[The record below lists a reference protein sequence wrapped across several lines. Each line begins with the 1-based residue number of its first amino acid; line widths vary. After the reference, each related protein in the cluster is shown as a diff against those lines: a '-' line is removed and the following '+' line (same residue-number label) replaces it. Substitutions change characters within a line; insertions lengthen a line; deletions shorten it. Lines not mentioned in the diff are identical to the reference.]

1 MSQNSIWQVTAAGIL
16 TTIVATAAPK
26 IANVWEYKAIKDT
39 GANIKSPDEVPL
51 AKKQK
56 EISDRNFDCIGFPQR
71 YVDAGNMKYTALLC
85 PDTGDIL
92 VQYKLIGQ
100 GAKGHS
106 HWIEANERRSL
117 NKDIS
122 LFSAPANASTGSTG
136 SSFTRLSPSSNE
148 SLLSYQDFKTIFQ
161 KVVSQGNIVRITQK
175 ADGTCS
181 RQMIN
186 SYSGD
191 FTSVATGQC
200 SFGYCTLLPK
210 SNLLGKIVNDR
221 CIIGRTGQNIRDLT
235 WSSGKVMK
243 VVLNPASVDGKPG
256 RLIEKNSK
264 GGTISVDSGNIGWCW
279 DCKA

>member
-1 MSQNSIWQVTAAGIL
+1 
-16 TTIVATAAPK
+16 
-26 IANVWEYKAIKDT
+26 
-39 GANIKSPDEVPL
+39 
-51 AKKQK
+51 
-56 EISDRNFDCIGFPQR
+56 
-71 YVDAGNMKYTALLC
+71 MKYTALLC

-100 GAKGHS
+100 GAKGHQ

-122 LFSAPANASTGSTG
+122 LFSAPANASTGSSG

-175 ADGTCS
+175 GDGTCS
-181 RQMIN
+181 RQLIN

-191 FTSVATGQC
+191 FTSVAIGQC

-210 SNLLGKIVNDR
+210 GHSLTKIVNDR
-221 CIIGRTGQNIRDLT
+221 CIIGRAGQNIRDLT

-243 VVLNPASVDGKPG
+243 VVLSPASVDGKLG
-256 RLIEKNSK
+256 RLIEQNPK
-264 GGTISVDSGNIGWCW
+264 GGTIKVDSGNIGWCW